1 MVGDLLALS
10 SFWVV
15 ATTLGNSWIA
25 GRNFSCKSQTLG
37 SISTTID
44 GWDENGIQQGGVRY
58 RAVSHGRTRM
68 LLGSPIRFCV
78 IVEEDGL
85 RTGLERCWG
94 IRDGAA
100 RRRRDALMLLSGL

>member
-1 MVGDLLALS
+1 MMGDLLALS

-37 SISTTID
+37 SISAAID

-78 IVEEDGL
+78 IVDENGRKIGYEMC
-85 RTGLERCWG
+85 EG
-94 IRDGAA
+94 IRDGVA
-100 RRRRDALMLLSGL
+100 RRRRDALILLSSV